1 MAKLFKA
8 QGFSTVIRIDRIN
21 AVDKIKN
28 EDGEIV
34 VRVFLAGADSR
45 YEMNFLK
52 YDDAAGKAYE
62 DIVKAMEED

>member
-1 MAKLFKA
+1 MAKLFKP
-8 QGFSTVIRIDRIN
+8 QGFNTAIRIDRIN

-28 EDGEIV
+28 SDGESV
-34 VRVFLAGADSR
+34 VRVFLAGSYSG